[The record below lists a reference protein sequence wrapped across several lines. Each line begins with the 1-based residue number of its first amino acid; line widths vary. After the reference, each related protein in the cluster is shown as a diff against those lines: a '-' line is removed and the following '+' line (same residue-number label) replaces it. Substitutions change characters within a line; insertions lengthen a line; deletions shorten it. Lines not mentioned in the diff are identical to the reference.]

1 VSLDAPSW
9 RAQGLQPIQYWSLRS
24 TAERGLAHPF
34 AGDASDAC
42 DELENA
48 LRNALRL
55 QMIADVPLGALLSGG
70 VDSST
75 LVALMQTQSDRP
87 IRTYSIGFR
96 EPGFDEAPGAAAVAR
111 HLGTEHSELYVTSS
125 EAMAAIPHLP
135 TVYDEPFADS
145 SQIPTIVLARLARR
159 HVTVAV
165 TGDGGDELFG
175 GYARYF
181 QTAALYRV
189 TRWLPRP
196 MRRAA
201 AWAMRALPPDA
212 WNRAFALASPVLP
225 AAVDPTRVGDRIHK
239 LAELLTYADALGLYR
254 SLVSHWPAPAEVVPD
269 ALEPPT
275 ALADPAHWADL
286 ADLQHRLMYIDM
298 ASYLPDDLLVKID
311 RASMSVG
318 LETRAPLLDHRVV
331 ELAWQLPLSMKIRGS
346 QGKHVLREVL
356 RKYVPDALTSRPKKG
371 FGVPLGTWL
380 RGSLRDWA
388 EELLD
393 EARLRREGYFASEPI
408 RRKWAEHLSGRR
420 NWQYHLWDVLMFQ
433 AWLQHQ
439 GT

>member
-1 VSLDAPSW
+1 
-9 RAQGLQPIQYWSLRS
+9 
-24 TAERGLAHPF
+24 
-34 AGDASDAC
+34 
-42 DELENA
+42 
-48 LRNALRL
+48 
-55 QMIADVPLGALLSGG
+55 
-70 VDSST
+70 
-75 LVALMQTQSDRP
+75 
-87 IRTYSIGFR
+87 
-96 EPGFDEAPGAAAVAR
+96 
-111 HLGTEHSELYVTSS
+111 
-125 EAMAAIPHLP
+125 
-135 TVYDEPFADS
+135 
-145 SQIPTIVLARLARR
+145 
-159 HVTVAV
+159 
-165 TGDGGDELFG
+165 
-175 GYARYF
+175 
-181 QTAALYRV
+181 
-189 TRWLPRP
+189 
-196 MRRAA
+196 
-201 AWAMRALPPDA
+201 
-212 WNRAFALASPVLP
+212 
-225 AAVDPTRVGDRIHK
+225 
-239 LAELLTYADALGLYR
+239 
-254 SLVSHWPAPAEVVPD
+254 VPD
-269 ALEPPT
+269 AVEPPT

-420 NWQYHLWDVLMFQ
+420 NWQYHLWNVLMFQ